1 MDYDYRYVIF
11 TYILGIFLSGLSVL
25 FDFPL
30 GIFSWTA
37 RFSETQQLRIF
48 LKHSQSIISLPYSPC
63 RNFRRFW
70 CNGKSPIC
78 PRVLHRITSDLYLS
92 CLGCNSIF
100 FYLINISLVSL
111 QLLEHMLRPLA
122 KIYPMEWRSVLVDF
136 GTPPTEHLFIR
147 VTELSYVSYVRMAL
161 SQVNTSYSR
170 G

>member
-1 MDYDYRYVIF
+1 MDYDYLYVIF

-100 FYLINISLVSL
+100 FLSDQHFSCFPAAPGAHVTAAGQDLPHGVAERVGWLWKTTQRTSVYKGEVLYTF
-111 QLLEHMLRPLA
+111 HMC
-122 KIYPMEWRSVLVDF
+122 
-136 GTPPTEHLFIR
+136 
-147 VTELSYVSYVRMAL
+147 
-161 SQVNTSYSR
+161 
-170 G
+170 

>member
-1 MDYDYRYVIF
+1 MDYDYLYVIF

-100 FYLINISLVSL
+100 FLSDQHFSCFPAAPGAHVTAAGQDLPHGVEERVGWLWNTTDRTSVYKGEVLYTF
-111 QLLEHMLRPLA
+111 HMC
-122 KIYPMEWRSVLVDF
+122 
-136 GTPPTEHLFIR
+136 
-147 VTELSYVSYVRMAL
+147 
-161 SQVNTSYSR
+161 
-170 G
+170 